1 MFLFLNSCSKVPSG
15 NLEKLLSAQCAFFF
29 FSFVSANDFILVI
42 CAVLAKSLLELP
54 VNDGYF
60 ELQFNQAH

>member
-1 MFLFLNSCSKVPSG
+1 MFLFLNSCSKAPSG

-29 FSFVSANDFILVI
+29 FVFSFVSANDFILVI

-60 ELQFNQAH
+60 ELQFN